1 VKNFLSI
8 KEGMEIFSTKLKV
21 CGRSIELR
29 KLNNVIFK
37 VLVLLLVFTLLMS
50 LPPKRNAKVLGIE
63 IVELPNDPKFENNN
77 IIKMPK

>member
-1 VKNFLSI
+1 
-8 KEGMEIFSTKLKV
+8 M
-21 CGRSIELR
+21 R